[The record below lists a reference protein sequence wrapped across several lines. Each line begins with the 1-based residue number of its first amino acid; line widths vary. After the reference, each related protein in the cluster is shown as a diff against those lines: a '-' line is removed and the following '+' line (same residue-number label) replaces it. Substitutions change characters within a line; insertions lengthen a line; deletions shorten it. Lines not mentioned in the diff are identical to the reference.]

1 MNLIEQAFE
10 NVCSF
15 LFDSPKEKQ
24 RKRLQKLFDTRIIDC
39 CDGKVSY
46 ESLSICEKIAF
57 NLYGSND
64 ATKNAAKIL
73 ELLLSQAQ
81 TDEWLIHLPNDND
94 FYPLT
99 ISREKNTLI
108 ESKILNPA
116 RRIGLEY
123 LLDLWDGA
131 NLDTIR
137 RYAQLIVGAHYLDR
151 FIERFSEKSKSV
163 ITKKSVMEI
172 CANAPNMSYKRSK
185 YWKHKI
191 GEINTAIRG
200 EELRKSQKEK
210 EQKAQ
215 ELDRR
220 FAAHRKSQGLSGGF
234 SEVKTGDDYERY
246 VMFCVKDFGNPCNK
260 VGGTGDYG
268 ADLVA
273 DVNGKHLVIQC
284 KFYSTPVGYDAVQ
297 QVYTAKSIYKG
308 TWCCVISNAGFTR
321 QAIVGARKLGVK
333 LLSHIDIA
341 EYLDTLRGRS

>member
-24 RKRLQKLFDTRIIDC
+24 RKKLQKLFNTRIIDC

-46 ESLSICEKIAF
+46 DSLSICEKIAF

-64 ATKNAAKIL
+64 ATRNAAKIL
-73 ELLLSQAQ
+73 ELLLSQARAA
-81 TDEWLIHLPNDND
+81 EYLIHLPIDNE
-94 FYPLT
+94 FPPLT
-99 ISREKNTLI
+99 ISREISILV

-131 NLDTIR
+131 NLDAIR

-151 FIERFSEKSKSV
+151 FIEKFSEKAVSA

-172 CANAPNMSYKRSK
+172 CAAAPNMGYKRSK

-191 GEINTAIRG
+191 GEINRAIR
-200 EELRKSQKEK
+200 EEGLRKTHEEK
-210 EQKAQ
+210 EQEAL

-220 FAAHRKSQGLSGGF
+220 FATHRKSQGLSGGYA
-234 SEVKTGDDYERY
+234 EVKTGDDYERY
-246 VMFCVKDFGNPCNK
+246 VMFCVKDFGSPCKK

-297 QVYTAKSIYKG
+297 QVYAAKSVYKG
-308 TWCCVISNAGFTR
+308 TWCCVVSNASFTR
-321 QAIVGARKLGVK
+321 QAIIGARKLGVR
-333 LLSHIDIA
+333 LLSHADIA
-341 EYLDTLRGRS
+341 EYLRSLK

>member
-24 RKRLQKLFDTRIIDC
+24 RKRLQKLFNTRIIDC

-46 ESLSICEKIAF
+46 DSLSICEKIAF

-64 ATKNAAKIL
+64 ATRNAAKIL

-81 TDEWLIHLPNDND
+81 ANEYLIHLPIDNE
-94 FYPLT
+94 FPPLT
-99 ISREKNTLI
+99 ISREISILV

-131 NLDTIR
+131 NLDAIR
-137 RYAQLIVGAHYLDR
+137 RYARLIVGAHYLDR
-151 FIERFSEKSKSV
+151 FIEKFSEKAVSA

-172 CANAPNMSYKRSK
+172 CAAAPNMGYKRSK

-191 GEINTAIRG
+191 GEINRAIRE
-200 EELRKSQKEK
+200 EELRKTHEEK
-210 EQKAQ
+210 EQEAL

-220 FAAHRKSQGLSGGF
+220 FATHRKSQGLSGGYA
-234 SEVKTGDDYERY
+234 EVKTGDDYERY
-246 VMFCVKDFGNPCNK
+246 VMFCV
-260 VGGTGDYG
+260 T
-268 ADLVA
+268 

-297 QVYTAKSIYKG
+297 QVYAAKSVYKG
-308 TWCCVISNAGFTR
+308 TWCCVVSNASFTR
-321 QAIVGARKLGVK
+321 QAIIGARKLGVR
-333 LLSHIDIA
+333 LLSHADIA
-341 EYLDTLRGRS
+341 DYLRSLK